1 METALRALLAGP
13 RPVPTPQ
20 APVGWGE
27 IIDKITI
34 LEIKRDRLENPEALT
49 NVRTEL
55 AALDAIAVPAFDARP
70 ELAARKADLA
80 DVNRALW
87 DIEDALRDK
96 EAQQAFDEEFIAL
109 ARAVYHRNDERAR
122 IKRAINDLLG
132 SAIVEEKSYQSY
144 DQRPATDGAGPVAS
158 TEDPHG

>member
-1 METALRALLAGP
+1 MAGGGSKIDGDPAAASIHAALALHQAGAVDEARA
-13 RPVPTPQ
+13 
-20 APVGWGE
+20 
-27 IIDKITI
+27 
-34 LEIKRDRLENPEALT
+34 

-55 AALDAIAVPAFDARP
+55 SALDAIAVPAFDARP

-96 EAQQAFDEEFIAL
+96 EAQQAFDAEFIAL

-144 DQRPATDGAGPVAS
+144 DQGPATDGAGPVAS